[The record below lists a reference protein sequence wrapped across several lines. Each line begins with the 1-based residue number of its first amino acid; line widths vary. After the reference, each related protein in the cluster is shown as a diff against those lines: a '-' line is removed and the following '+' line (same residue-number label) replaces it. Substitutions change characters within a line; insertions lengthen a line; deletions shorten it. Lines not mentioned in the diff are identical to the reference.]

1 MEAGI
6 LRFRSLL
13 ITVAAAVT
21 LVILGCGGGDG
32 EGDTTGGTI
41 PSATQAPASTDA
53 ATGSTGPT
61 AQPTDVPA
69 SGNQGSGASVEACSL
84 LTAQEVSEAL
94 AQEVAE
100 GKPSL
105 ATNANASACEWS
117 GGSVSAILEV
127 LTEGGAAWY
136 ESVNFG
142 QDDEPDKEPVEG
154 IGDKAVFDDIG
165 VLDVLEGDRMLSLQI
180 ILFFSEVDEL
190 EAAKSLAQI
199 ALDRL
204 P

>member
-1 MEAGI
+1 MEAGM

-32 EGDTTGGTI
+32 EGDTTGDTI

-142 QDDEPDKEPVEG
+142 QEDEPIEG
-154 IGDKAVFDDIG
+154 IGDKAGFDDIG
-165 VLDVLEGDRMLSLQI
+165 VLDVVEADRMLSLQI

>member
-1 MEAGI
+1 MS
-6 LRFRSLL
+6 RFRPLL
-13 ITVAAAVT
+13 ITMAAALT
-21 LVILGCGGGDG
+21 LAILGCGGGDSD
-32 EGDTTGGTI
+32 GDTVTSTT
-41 PSATQAPASTDA
+41 PSATQAPASTGA
-53 ATGSTGPT
+53 ATGSTGP
-61 AQPTDVPA
+61 AEQPAAVPT
-69 SGNQGSGASVEACSL
+69 SGNQGSGTLVDACSL

-105 ATNANASACEWS
+105 AGNADASACEWS

-165 VLDVLEGDRMLSLQI
+165 VLDVLEGDKMLSLQI

-190 EAAKSLAQI
+190 EAAKVLAEI
-199 ALDRL
+199 VLDRL